1 MATQGPAL
9 AASGTSRVTIAT
21 YSAPT
26 QGSASV
32 VAKATERSERE
43 RERERE
49 GGGGEVEITVKVE
62 ITKEEI
68 PTSGRSMRGYILI
81 FSGI

>member
-9 AASGTSRVTIAT
+9 AASGTSRVTIAK

-32 VAKATERSERE
+32 VAKATERNERE
-43 RERERE
+43 RERER

-62 ITKEEI
+62 IRKRYLLAGEACVA
-68 PTSGRSMRGYILI
+68 I
-81 FSGI
+81 F